1 MKTYEKIL
9 FSKEFESPLAWRYDK
24 KARTHIEVIFFFDFK
39 EGVRFTVR
47 AGNISVCR
55 RNPFKAFLRV
65 LEHESI
71 GMAKYDWLKED
82 TRSKGLWQKL

>member
-1 MKTYEKIL
+1 M
-9 FSKEFESPLAWRYDK
+9 AWRSDK
-24 KARTHIEVIFFFDFK
+24 KAKTCIEGIFFFDFK
-39 EGVRFTVR
+39 EGARFTVR
-47 AGNISVCR
+47 AGNISACR

-82 TRSKGLWQKL
+82 TRSKGLWKQL